1 METVHWFHSNIAP
14 WFGDITAVYLIIG
27 FFVFVY
33 RVIYQIAD
41 EIQSMRRCRRRYPDI
56 KVESSL
62 KLSDLISDELLIIFL
77 WLPEALLEV
86 MF

>member
-1 METVHWFHSNIAP
+1 MEIVHWFHSNIAP

-27 FFVFVY
+27 FFIFVG

-41 EIQSMRRCRRRYPDI
+41 KIQSTMRFRRYYPNI
-56 KVESSL
+56 KVESTL

-77 WLPEALLEV
+77 WLPGALLEV
-86 MF
+86 VF